1 MTFENYE
8 YFADCEVV
16 KDFEVFED
24 YEALEDEV
32 LEPNNIRG
40 KYDGRGR
47 VIGFYVVEA
56 EATLHELIT
65 NTKAKT
71 FNELGTQ
78 AIVMQNINKVFT
90 EIQTERKEQIKSM
103 KEGK

>member
-32 LEPNNIRG
+32 LEPSNIRG
-40 KYDGRGR
+40 KYDGQGR
-47 VIGFYVVEA
+47 LIGFYVVET
-56 EATLHELIT
+56 EATLHELEAKA
-65 NTKAKT
+65 KAKT
-71 FNELGTQ
+71 FDEIGNQ
-78 AIVMQNINKVFT
+78 AIVMQNIKKVFT